1 MLTAAV
7 RACGIGQNA
16 PRSGTRPVQTISLW
30 LKHSYAI
37 LGRVPILAGLSIEMV
52 TSSVSLPGEGYLK
65 QPKIYPTSDIVLLSC
80 LSRQGLLKDKTAVK
94 NA

>member
-1 MLTAAV
+1 
-7 RACGIGQNA
+7 
-16 PRSGTRPVQTISLW
+16 
-30 LKHSYAI
+30 
-37 LGRVPILAGLSIEMV
+37 MV

-94 NA
+94 NALDQVF